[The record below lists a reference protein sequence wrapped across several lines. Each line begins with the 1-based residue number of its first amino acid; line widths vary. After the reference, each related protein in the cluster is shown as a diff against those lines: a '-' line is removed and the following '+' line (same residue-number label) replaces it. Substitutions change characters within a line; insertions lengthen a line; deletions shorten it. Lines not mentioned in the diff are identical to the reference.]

1 MQLKAD
7 IWEEHFINLPLY
19 SPKMHLFT
27 LSSQHTLDGVTRDRI
42 EEEKQED
49 GQEENDDHFDDRPFV
64 VVPDNVAD

>member
-1 MQLKAD
+1 MQLKAY
-7 IWEEHFINLPLY
+7 IWEGYFT
-19 SPKMHLFT
+19 HLLFTSLNIHMFT

>member
-7 IWEEHFINLPLY
+7 IWEEHFTNLPFY
-19 SPKMHLFT
+19 SLKMHLFT

-64 VVPDNVAD
+64 VVPDNVAN

>member
-1 MQLKAD
+1 
-7 IWEEHFINLPLY
+7 
-19 SPKMHLFT
+19 MHLIT

-49 GQEENDDHFDDRPFV
+49 GQEENDNHFDDSPFV